1 MLKKI
6 IATAVLGGTLA
17 LGAAGVAGAAT
28 TSGTTH
34 PNCAKAQAAVTR
46 IVKLEAKANVW
57 LPKAQQREATASQNG
72 NTKRADR
79 IERRIAR
86 VQKLEAKAAP
96 RIQKL
101 EAACPGTTTPSGT
114 AAS

>member
-6 IATAVLGGTLA
+6 IATTVLGGTLA

-28 TSGTTH
+28 TGGSAH

-46 IVKLEAKANVW
+46 IVKLEAKADVW
-57 LPKAQQREATASQNG
+57 LPKAQQREATATQNG
-72 NTKRADR
+72 NAKRAAR
-79 IERRIAR
+79 IGRRIDR
-86 VQKLEAKAAP
+86 VQKLEAKANA
-96 RIQKL
+96 RIQKV
-101 EAACPGTTTPSGT
+101 EAACPGTTTPSGG

>member
-6 IATAVLGGTLA
+6 VATAVLGGTLA

-28 TSGTTH
+28 GGSTH

-57 LPKAQQREATASQNG
+57 LPKAQQREATAVQNG
-72 NTKRADR
+72 NTARAAR

-86 VQKLEAKAAP
+86 VQKLEARANA

-101 EAACPGTTTPSGT
+101 EAKCPGTTPPSGSPT
-114 AAS
+114 T

>member
-28 TSGTTH
+28 TGNATH

-46 IVKLEAKANVW
+46 IAKLEAKANVW
-57 LPKAQQREATASQNG
+57 LPKAQQREAAAVQNG
-72 NTKRADR
+72 NTKRAAR
-79 IERRIAR
+79 IERRIDR
-86 VQKLEAKAAP
+86 VQKLEAKANARVQ
-96 RIQKL
+96 RI
-101 EAACPGTTTPSGT
+101 EAKCPGTTPPSGSPT
-114 AAS
+114 S